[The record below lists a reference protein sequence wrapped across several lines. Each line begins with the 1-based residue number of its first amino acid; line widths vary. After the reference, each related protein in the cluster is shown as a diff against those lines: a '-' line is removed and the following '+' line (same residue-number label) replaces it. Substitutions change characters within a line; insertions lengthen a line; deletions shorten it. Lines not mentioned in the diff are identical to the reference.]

1 MKKAYYFI
9 LVAIGLLGMSSCTQ
23 DDYELQNE
31 LLSSNVESRTSS
43 TDSISTNSN
52 ITPIIVKPDSI
63 KRHIKSRANYYNEN
77 LSNNLFA
84 IATNSLWCTIQSN
97 EGEETDNHYLT
108 TNGIGQAITLNPFKS
123 DYREQ
128 MHQLFY
134 IKVLPATSGIPYLIY
149 SYSNG
154 TPLGVGQRES
164 DPNNKV
170 LFTMQDD
177 SSLYSASWDIY
188 KATNKSGCLV
198 IESQSYIGQGDSGN
212 WMDVFY
218 HVWETKGSNPVGFG
232 KYQQKKSQ
240 EFIITPTVTFT
251 LKDIKFINDYSAVVT
266 QTGTKSITSSHQN
279 NSYQPDNSYVMH
291 FNGQENELSSF
302 IEDKSINFKLGG
314 LDQMFKRP
322 TVIQGKINLVPN
334 DDAKGDAI
342 YATSQNIK
350 KTISAS
356 LPISIPPRTKMEVT
370 YIFRKYNVEA
380 DYEAVAEFARRG
392 GGKVITIKLIGK
404 WKGTLYVDEKDE
416 PIIKKINLDTGNVQ
430 SVRKDIKKID
440 KNNPLK
446 I

>member
-9 LVAIGLLGMSSCTQ
+9 LVVIGLLGMSSCTQ

-31 LLSSNVESRTSS
+31 LLISNVESRTSS
-43 TDSISTNSN
+43 TDSISTNSI
-52 ITPIIVKPDSI
+52 ITPIIVNPDSI
-63 KRHIKSRANYYNEN
+63 KRHIKSRASYDNEN

-84 IATNSLWCTIQSN
+84 IAKDALQLTIQSS
-97 EGEETDNHYLT
+97 EGEGTNNYYLT
-108 TNGIGQAITLNPFKS
+108 ANGKGQAITLNSSTSEERHRIFC
-123 DYREQ
+123 
-128 MHQLFY
+128 
-134 IKVLPATSGIPYLIY
+134 IKILPATSGIPYLIY
-149 SYSNG
+149 SYPYG
-154 TPLGVGQRES
+154 AYLAVGQRQS

-170 LFTMQDD
+170 LFAMQDD

-188 KATNKSGCLV
+188 KATKKSGCVV

-392 GGKVITIKLIGK
+392 GGKVTTIKLIGK